1 MTRSEREETQMTRS
15 LRWVET
21 GFTMLAVGSLALWGA
36 AAGAA
41 EVQVDYDT
49 HTDFSRYKTW
59 SWREGGTPAPNPVA
73 DKRLHEAIETRL
85 QARGLQRVD
94 HSGDLQVI
102 YHAAGENQIGVEKLG
117 YKEPEFET
125 EATRVTYVRVGTVL
139 LDMIDASTGKVV
151 WRGQAQGAANPN
163 YKDITLKIDGAIEKL
178 FQHFPPGKR

>member
-1 MTRSEREETQMTRS
+1 MTLS

-21 GFTMLAVGSLALWGA
+21 GFKMLAVGSLALWGA

-41 EVQVDYDT
+41 EVQVDYDS

-59 SWREGGTPAPNPVA
+59 SWRSDGTPAPNPVA

-85 QARGLQRVD
+85 KARGLERLE
-94 HSGDLQVI
+94 SGGALEVV
-102 YHAAGENQIGVEKLG
+102 YHAAGENQISVEKLG

-125 EATRVTYVRVGTVL
+125 EAARVHYVRVGTVL

-151 WRGQAQGAANPN
+151 WRGQAKGAANPD
-163 YKDITLKIDGAIEKL
+163 YKDITRKIDGAIEKL
-178 FQHFPPGKR
+178 FEHFPPGKR